1 MNTQVMEGKW
11 DKIRGELQK
20 RWGKLTNDDLDQIE
34 GQVTTLEG
42 KLRERYGYTKDE
54 ASEQVD
60 KFMHEA
66 RDQFEEIQVRL
77 GKKLRNTGEEL
88 QHKVG
93 DAREMVRDKAS
104 YVESKIKDVEM
115 QDVKETV
122 QSNPL
127 LVAGIALLLTAFVG
141 LWLKSM
147 KS

>member
-88 QHKVG
+88 QNKVG